1 MDPDLKALFTILIEG
16 QIRTDKSVGE
26 LASAVTSHV
35 EITDSRAARIEDAH
49 VRTEEA
55 IANLA
60 VTVDKYV
67 ASADARMKRIEEN
80 LDGLIRAITREHSNG
95 KQ

>member
-1 MDPDLKALFTILIEG
+1 MEPDLKALFTILIEG

-26 LASAVTSHV
+26 LASAVGSHV
-35 EITDSRAARIEDAH
+35 ELTDSRARRIEDAH
-49 VRTEEA
+49 VELVKAQASTELA

-60 VTVDKYV
+60 VTVDRYV
-67 ASADARMKRIEEN
+67 AS
-80 LDGLIRAITREHSNG
+80 G